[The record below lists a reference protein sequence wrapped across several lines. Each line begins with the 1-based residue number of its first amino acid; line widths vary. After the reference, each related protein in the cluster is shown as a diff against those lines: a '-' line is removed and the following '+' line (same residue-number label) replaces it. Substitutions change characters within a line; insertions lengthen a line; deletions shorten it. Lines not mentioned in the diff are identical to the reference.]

1 MALEC
6 SLILR
11 SSRRRH
17 GATAGRKPDD
27 PVEFAVPMG
36 GGLIL
41 SPDAFIYT
49 NRKLIIELAS
59 RYQLP
64 AIFGIPSTAADGGL
78 IFYCVDI
85 VESYRQRRSTLTV
98 SSAAKSGPHYLCSN
112 RPNSR

>member
-27 PVEFAVPMG
+27 PVEFTVPMG

-64 AIFGIPSTAADGGL
+64 AIFGIPSLLMAP
-78 IFYCVDI
+78 
-85 VESYRQRRSTLTV
+85 QRSCRSTWRQ
-98 SSAAKSGPHYLCSN
+98 G
-112 RPNSR
+112 NSR